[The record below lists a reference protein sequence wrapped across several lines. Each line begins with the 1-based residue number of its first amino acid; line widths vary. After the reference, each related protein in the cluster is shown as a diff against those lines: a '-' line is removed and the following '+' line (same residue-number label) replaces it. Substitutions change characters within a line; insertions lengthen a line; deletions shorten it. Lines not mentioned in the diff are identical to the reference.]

1 MGEIQLVAE
10 AQIDPKKIAL
20 AKKRVRQAQA
30 KRQAKEAQKLQ
41 GYEEKFAAME
51 KASKL
56 PPRTG
61 RNPSCLNLVT

>member
-1 MGEIQLVAE
+1 MGEVQLVAE

-41 GYEEKFAAME
+41 RYEEQFAAME
-51 KASKL
+51 EAYKL
-56 PPRTG
+56 PPSTG
-61 RNPSCLNLVT
+61 RSQSCLNLVT